1 MSWKKE
7 RMHIDLFA
15 LGTSGSTAAGD
26 TMSYKDDRKKQ
37 GKKAPKVDGRGAP
50 IIDRRDPGKV
60 ERREEKAKEKEKAGS
75 KKTEQKKK
83 P

>member
-15 LGTSGSTAAGD
+15 LGTAGVEAAGD
-26 TMSYKDDRKKQ
+26 TMSYKDDKKKQ
-37 GKKAPKVDGRGAP
+37 GKKAPKVDKGKP
-50 IIDRRDPGKV
+50 IVDRRDPRRD
-60 ERREEKAKEKEKAGS
+60 ERPPEKEKEKGGS
-75 KKTEQKKK
+75 KKSEQKK